1 MYAVVHTGGK
11 QYRVAPDEMVQVE
24 KLPAAK
30 GEVVE
35 LDRVAMIEQDGKVQI
50 GSPWLAG
57 AKVVCKVVSHGRD
70 RKIDIFNYRSKG
82 GFHRAK
88 GHRQPYTQLKVE
100 QIVAGG

>member
-24 KLPAAK
+24 KLSAAK

-35 LDRVAMIEQDGKVQI
+35 LDRVALIEQDGTVHI
-50 GSPWLAG
+50 GAPWLAG
-57 AKVVCKVVSHGRD
+57 AKVICKVVSHGRD

-100 QIVAGG
+100 QIVVGG